1 MLKRIVAILIILG
14 CSTGAWMVLAG
25 SINSRT
31 DSSGDR
37 LKLNI
42 SSTWGA
48 AQQQAQPMAIIESI
62 ADPTA
67 AERSRVQ
74 ADLDLEYRQKG
85 LLWYS
90 TYVVKFAGAYTFL
103 NATDAA
109 RRVTLNFYFP
119 AQKAMY
125 DDLTVSVNGEALPFS
140 SNDSGIS
147 AWAMVPSQQRVEFVV
162 KYGSRGLETW
172 RYNLGKD
179 VNRTKDFA
187 LTVKTNFKEVDFPAN
202 TLSPTEKMA
211 KPGGMELV
219 WRYSNLISGFDID
232 VAMPE
237 KLQPGPLAGEISG
250 FAPISL
256 LLFFFVMFVV
266 TTVRKVELHPMN
278 YFFLA
283 AAFFAF
289 HLLLAYLVDHV
300 SIELAFGMASVV
312 SVGLVV
318 SYLRTVVGPRFAVL
332 EAGLAQ
338 FVYLVLFSF
347 SFFLKGFT
355 GLAITIGCIV
365 TLFVAMQVTAK
376 MKWAD
381 QFAVSVRP

>member
-202 TLSPTEKMA
+202 T
-211 KPGGMELV
+211 
-219 WRYSNLISGFDID
+219 
-232 VAMPE
+232 
-237 KLQPGPLAGEISG
+237 
-250 FAPISL
+250 
-256 LLFFFVMFVV
+256 
-266 TTVRKVELHPMN
+266 
-278 YFFLA
+278 
-283 AAFFAF
+283 
-289 HLLLAYLVDHV
+289 
-300 SIELAFGMASVV
+300 
-312 SVGLVV
+312 
-318 SYLRTVVGPRFAVL
+318 
-332 EAGLAQ
+332 
-338 FVYLVLFSF
+338 
-347 SFFLKGFT
+347 
-355 GLAITIGCIV
+355 
-365 TLFVAMQVTAK
+365 
-376 MKWAD
+376 
-381 QFAVSVRP
+381 